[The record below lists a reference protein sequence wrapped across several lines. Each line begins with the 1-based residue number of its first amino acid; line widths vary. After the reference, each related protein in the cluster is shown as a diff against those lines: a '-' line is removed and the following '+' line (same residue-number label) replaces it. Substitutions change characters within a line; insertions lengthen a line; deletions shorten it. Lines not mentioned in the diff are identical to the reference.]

1 MASIY
6 RKSNPLVFPAAG
18 RHTATVIFAH
28 GLGDTGHGWASAV
41 ENWRRRQRL
50 DEVKFILPHAP
61 PIPITANWGAVM
73 PGWFDIKALDG
84 TVEAIRA
91 NEDEP
96 GVRQS
101 TQYFHELIQAEID
114 AGIPSDR
121 IILGGF
127 SQGGA
132 MSLFAGLTSPHR
144 LAGVLGLSCW
154 LVLSGR
160 FAEEIKQP
168 GKDANARTPVL
179 MAHGTADPVVPM
191 QLGRM
196 SADMLKGLGYDV
208 DLKLYPGLPHS
219 AALEE
224 LDDIEAWLTRRLPAQ
239 GSQ

>member
-1 MASIY
+1 M
-6 RKSNPLVFPAAG
+6 K
-18 RHTATVIFAH
+18 
-28 GLGDTGHGWASAV
+28 
-41 ENWRRRQRL
+41 
-50 DEVKFILPHAP
+50 P
-61 PIPITANWGAVM
+61 PQ
-73 PGWFDIKALDG
+73 KALDG
-84 TVEAIRA
+84 TVESIRA

-96 GVRQS
+96 GVRQT

-132 MSLFAGLTSPHR
+132 MSLFAGLTAPHR

-168 GKDANARTPVL
+168 GKDTNARTPVL

-191 QLGRM
+191 ELGRM

-208 DLKLYPGLPHS
+208 DLKLYP
-219 AALEE
+219 
-224 LDDIEAWLTRRLPAQ
+224 
-239 GSQ
+239 